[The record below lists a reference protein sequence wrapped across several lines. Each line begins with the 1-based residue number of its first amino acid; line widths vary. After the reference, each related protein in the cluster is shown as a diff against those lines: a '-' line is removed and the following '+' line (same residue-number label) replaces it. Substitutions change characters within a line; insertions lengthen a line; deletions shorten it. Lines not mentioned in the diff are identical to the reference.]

1 MNEKEYKK
9 LVNFWIGWLT
19 HDSSNSDLL
28 DSAYEKANS
37 TFERAN
43 LPGGMYLYGNQ
54 NLKINEDIEAFVD
67 VINISDMR
75 DNRISFRPLTKRS
88 KAARIAAKRSLVP
101 DVPEQFFNRSVKVR
115 FGWELIQLPID
126 WDILNYVSVR
136 PKLNNFGYLTEK
148 EFSEWMDK
156 YVYINEDQKEII
168 TTSLRGCY
176 PRMESFLSIV
186 LGNDWIKLNDRL

>member
-1 MNEKEYKK
+1 MYKNEEYKK

-28 DSAYEKANS
+28 DSAYEKADS
-37 TFERAN
+37 TFKRAD

-67 VINISDMR
+67 GNCCDMR
-75 DNRISFRPLTKRS
+75 DNFISFRPLTKRS

-101 DVPEQFFNRSVKVR
+101 DVPEQFFNRSIKVR

-126 WDILNYVSVR
+126 WDILTWVSVR
-136 PKLNNFGYLTEK
+136 PKLNKFYNLSFDRFE
-148 EFSEWMDK
+148 EWVDK
-156 YVYINEDQKEII
+156 YVYLNEDQKAILNEL
-168 TTSLRGCY
+168 SG
-176 PRMESFLSIV
+176 PRKESFLSIV
-186 LGNDWIKLNDRL
+186 LGDDWKTLNDRL

>member
-1 MNEKEYKK
+1 MKFNT
-9 LVNFWIGWLT
+9 LVKFWIACLT
-19 HDSSNSDLL
+19 CDFTNKDLEL
-28 DSAYEKANS
+28 AYEKADS

-54 NLKINEDIEAFVD
+54 KIKIDEDIEAFVD
-67 VINISDMR
+67 VYNLNDMR
-75 DNRISFRPLTKRS
+75 DNCISFRPLTKRS

-126 WDILNYVSVR
+126 WSILTWVQVR
-136 PKLNNFGYLTEK
+136 PKLNKFDNLSKDRFI
-148 EFSEWMDK
+148 EWVDK
-156 YVYINEDQKEII
+156 YVYLNDEQKEVLNGL
-168 TTSLRGCY
+168 SG

-186 LGNDWIKLNDRL
+186 LGDDWKSLNDRL

>member
-1 MNEKEYKK
+1 MNKK
-9 LVNFWIGWLT
+9 FEELKNFWIGWLT
-19 HDSSNSDLL
+19 HDSTNSEMLE
-28 DSAYEKANS
+28 SAYEKADS
-37 TFERAN
+37 TFERAD

-54 NLKINEDIEAFVD
+54 SVKINEDIEAFVD

-126 WDILNYVSVR
+126 WDILTWVSVR
-136 PKLNNFGYLTEK
+136 PKLNKFDNLSFDRFE
-148 EFSEWMDK
+148 EWVDK
-156 YVYINEDQKEII
+156 YVYLNDDQKAILNEL
-168 TTSLRGCY
+168 SG
-176 PRMESFLSIV
+176 PRKESFLSIV
-186 LGNDWIKLNDRL
+186 LGDDWKNLNDRL